1 MSGRMRYADV
11 HVGYPVEG
19 PFTYAIPEG
28 MELSPG
34 MRVRVDF
41 KGRVLTAFVRN
52 LHDRTPSGFE
62 VKPLT
67 ERIDERPIFGEKL
80 LECARYMADTY
91 FCSMGEALS
100 MALPSG
106 LRPSKRFRNPF
117 SPGQPGAILLNAEQ
131 QSVFD
136 GIAGSIGKG
145 ERAHLIFGVT
155 GSGKTE
161 IYMRLAR
168 LVMERGASV
177 IYLVPEISLSSQ
189 IFERL
194 YAVFGESLV
203 VYHSGLTANQRLH
216 AWMRFFEGDARIAV
230 GTRSAVFLQCPDLG
244 LIIADEEHDGSYKE
258 HSTPRYNARRIA
270 LFRSRREEAA
280 LVMGSATPSIESLYS
295 AERGLF
301 KLHTLETRFGGAA
314 LPSVEIVRIHPSAT
328 PQMLSPVLKLH
339 SKRAIDAG
347 KQAIY
352 LLNRRGFAPFVLC
365 DSCGEAVTCPHC
377 SIGMNYHRDGSV
389 RCHWCGFK
397 KKSPE
402 RCPSCSSESLVK
414 IGSGTQ
420 RVEELVAAEFSGAQI
435 FRLDQDSSRRKN
447 ASFEF
452 VEKMTG
458 GEIDILLGT
467 QMVAK
472 GFDFPN
478 VTVVGV
484 LLADIGLNLPDFR
497 ASERVFSLLLQVAGR
512 CGRGDEPGRVI
523 VQTMN
528 ENHAILGFL
537 KSHDYRGF
545 YRHELAARRM
555 LDYPPFSRIARLL
568 LRGKNDVHVIAA
580 AEALGKLLRDSL
592 GEKGRA
598 AVNLLGPAEAP
609 LARLGGNHRWHIIM
623 KSRDQE
629 AMRRLVGIAKGL
641 PLPRDVYLE
650 IDIDPNDLL

>member
-1 MSGRMRYADV
+1 MRYADV
-11 HVGYPVEG
+11 HMGCPVEG
-19 PFTYAIPEG
+19 PFTYTVPEG
-28 MELSPG
+28 MELTTG

-41 KGRVLTAFVRN
+41 KGRVLTAFVN
-52 LHDRTPSGFE
+52 LVHDRTPSGFE
-62 VKPLT
+62 IKPII
-67 ERIDERPIFGEKL
+67 ERIDERPVFGERM

-91 FCSMGEALS
+91 FCSTGEALS

-106 LRPSKRFRNPF
+106 LRPSKRFKNPF
-117 SPGQPGAILLNAEQ
+117 SPGRTGEILLNDEQ

-161 IYMRLAR
+161 IYMRLAK
-168 LVMERGASV
+168 LIMERGASV

-203 VYHSGLTANQRLH
+203 IYHSGLTANQRLH
-216 AWMRFFEGDARIAV
+216 AWMRFFEGEARIAV

-244 LIIADEEHDGSYKE
+244 LVIVDEEHDGSYKE

-270 LFRSRREEAA
+270 LFRSRSEGAA
-280 LVMGSATPSIESLYS
+280 LVMGSATPSMESLYS
-295 AERGLF
+295 AERGLL
-301 KLHTLETRFGGAA
+301 KLHTLEARFGGAS

-365 DSCGEAVTCPHC
+365 DSCGEAVTCPNC

-389 RCHWCGFK
+389 RCHWCGLK
-397 KKSPE
+397 KRAPE
-402 RCPSCSSESLVK
+402 RCPSCSSEELVK

-420 RVEELVAAEFSGAQI
+420 RVEELVAAEFSGARI
-435 FRLDQDSSRRKN
+435 FRLDQDSSRKKN
-447 ASFEF
+447 ASFEL
-452 VEKMTG
+452 VERMNDG
-458 GEIDILLGT
+458 QIDILLGT

-472 GFDFPN
+472 GFDFKN

-497 ASERVFSLLLQVAGR
+497 ASERVFALLMQVAGR

-528 ENHAILGFL
+528 EDHAIFGFL

-555 LDYPPFSRIARLL
+555 LDYPPFSRIVRLL
-568 LRGKNDVHVIAA
+568 IRGRNDGRVADS
-580 AEALGKLLRDSL
+580 AESIGRLLRDSL
-592 GEKGRA
+592 KKKNGA
-598 AVNLLGPAEAP
+598 AVTLLGPSEAP
-609 LARLGGNHRWHIIM
+609 LARLGGNHRRHIIM

-629 AMRRLVGIAKGL
+629 AMRYLVGIAKDFSI
-641 PLPRDVYLE
+641 PRDVYLE
-650 IDIDPNDLL
+650 IDMDPYELL